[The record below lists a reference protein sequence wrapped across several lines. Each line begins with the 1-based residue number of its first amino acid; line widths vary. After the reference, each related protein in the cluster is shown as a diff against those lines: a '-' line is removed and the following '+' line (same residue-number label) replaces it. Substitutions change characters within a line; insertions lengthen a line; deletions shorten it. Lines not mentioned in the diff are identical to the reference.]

1 MSYNIQR
8 RSVLQGLAA
17 MGLAATLPSLA
28 EAAAA
33 PGFQVPD
40 LGYGYNSIEPIID
53 TLTMQIH
60 HDKHHAAYVKNLN
73 DALAKTPG
81 IWSNWTIEQLLQGLS
96 ELPVALQLPV
106 RNNGGGHYNHSL
118 FWKVIGPPNTSNV
131 PGDLKSS
138 LEETF
143 GSWSKFQERFNEA
156 AMTRFG
162 SGWAWLVLEKGGGLA
177 VRSTANQDCPLLNG
191 QTPLL
196 GLDVWEHAYYLKYQ
210 NLRKDY
216 VDNFWKVIQWE
227 EVGRRWRQARA

>member
-1 MSYNIQR
+1 MEIQR
-8 RSVLQGLAA
+8 RTFLQSLAA
-17 MGLAATLPSLA
+17 LGLAATLPSLA

-33 PGFQVPD
+33 PGFSVPE
-40 LGYGYNSIEPIID
+40 LTYGYNSLEPVID

-73 DALAKTPG
+73 DAIAKNPG
-81 IWSNWTIEQLLQGLS
+81 AWSNWTIEQLLQGLS
-96 ELPVALQLPV
+96 ELPMSLQLPV

-118 FWKVIGPPNTSNV
+118 FWKVIGPPNTSNLAS
-131 PGDLKSS
+131 DLKGA

-143 GSWSKFQERFNEA
+143 GSWQKFQDKFNEA

-162 SGWAWLVLEKGGGLA
+162 SGWAWLILQKAGSLA
-177 VRSTANQDCPLLNG
+177 VTSTANQDTPLLQG
-191 QTPLL
+191 HTPLL

-216 VDNFWKVIQWE
+216 VDNFWKVINWE
-227 EVGRRWRQARA
+227 EVGRRWREARA